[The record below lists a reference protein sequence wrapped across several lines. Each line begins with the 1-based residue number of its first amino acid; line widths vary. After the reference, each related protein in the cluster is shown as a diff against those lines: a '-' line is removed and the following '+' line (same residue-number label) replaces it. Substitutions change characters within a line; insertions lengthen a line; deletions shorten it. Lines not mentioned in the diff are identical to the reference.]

1 MNFRSTNCRI
11 TYVLLFLLAT
21 NTGCVPGL
29 YIHSSGE
36 NSLSNIMS
44 GEPAGSRRK
53 RHVLDDDEQVVAS
66 VSRDVDEISAQQEQL
81 PPDFLARVQALTLPE
96 SEKSAIRRQ
105 LNGSSPEELERVI
118 GILETQFAPAAPPEE
133 TQTSKTQLAAKSA
146 PAAAATE
153 KQDASADQLAG
164 LLAQMKQR
172 VGQARGDVPQRLPS
186 AEGAPAGNMP
196 SPEQV
201 AGYARTETPNFT
213 QYEFTRRDQPAHA
226 KSAAPAYPV
235 QQVGHVDPLPTAE
248 EIAMI
253 DASHP
258 DQLADQRHGV
268 ISNVPPTAIPPTANQ
283 TTSGSPKLPIAS
295 SEPLTDD
302 EQLVMEAIWNR
313 GHVSLEDIY
322 NQLNKN
328 SLPVTSTDSA
338 DGGRSSE
345 RPIAPPTLTLD
356 ELQSIIFDLEEAGW
370 VAHRRDD
377 KRILYWSQRER
388 PAGKSQDWNAALR
401 QAIAA
406 MEQSLRN
413 SQLSDADRQKKEI
426 HLRML
431 YLIAERKGEAMS
443 KIETLP
449 AAEQEFWSN
458 LLFAASDFAHN
469 SDIPADRR
477 SLLALRSLQQAT
489 SNLSELCPLD
499 LRNVA
504 FVRNVKGFGD
514 FTPFENTSFTP
525 GEELLVYLE
534 IENLSSKEV
543 NGQFESTWGASYEI
557 FNDTGRRV
565 DARTFPEYKD
575 RCANRRRDLSF
586 TYRLYLPE
594 NIPPGRYRLELS
606 VRDKEIDKF
615 GQSSLDFEIK
625 PQQ

>member
-1 MNFRSTNCRI
+1 M
-11 TYVLLFLLAT
+11 
-21 NTGCVPGL
+21 
-29 YIHSSGE
+29 HSSGE
-36 NSLSNIMS
+36 NSLSGIMS

-53 RHVLDDDEQVVAS
+53 RHVLDEPEEVVAS
-66 VSRDVDEISAQQEQL
+66 ASRDADEISAQHEQL

-96 SEKSAIRRQ
+96 SEKAAIRRQ

-118 GILETQFAPAAPPEE
+118 GILESQFAPAKPPEAE
-133 TQTSKTQLAAKSA
+133 KSSPTQLAAKSA
-146 PAAAATE
+146 PSAAATAN
-153 KQDASADQLAG
+153 KDASADQLAG

-172 VGQARGDVPQRLPS
+172 VGQARGDVPQRLP
-186 AEGAPAGNMP
+186 AAAGTPAGNMP
-196 SPEQV
+196 SPDQIAE
-201 AGYARTETPNFT
+201 YARTETPNFT

-226 KSAAPAYPV
+226 AAAAYPV
-235 QQVGHVDPLPTAE
+235 QQVSHVEPVPTAE
-248 EIAMI
+248 EVALSN
-253 DASHP
+253 AAHP
-258 DQLADQRHGV
+258 DQMEDQRHGV

-283 TTSGSPKLPIAS
+283 AKTAAPKSPSANPA
-295 SEPLTDD
+295 PLTAD
-302 EQLVMEAIWNR
+302 EELVMEAIWNR
-313 GHVSLEDIY
+313 GHISLEDIY

-328 SLPVTSTDSA
+328 ALPVTSTDSA

-356 ELQSIIFDLEEAGW
+356 ELQSIIFDLEDAGW

-388 PAGKSQDWNAALR
+388 PAGKSQDWNTALR
-401 QAIAA
+401 AAIAA

-413 SQLSDADRQKKEI
+413 SQMTDAERQTKEI

-469 SDIPADRR
+469 NEIPVDRR

-489 SNLSELCPLD
+489 ANLSELCPLD

-534 IENLSSKEV
+534 IENLSSKEAD
-543 NGQFESTWGASYEI
+543 GQYESTWGASYEI

-606 VRDKEIDKF
+606 VRDRGVDKF
-615 GQSSLDFEIK
+615 GQASLDFEIK
-625 PQQ
+625 AP